1 MHRPLAEWDPHASQS
16 SDRGWRPHQ
25 EASQETQYAT
35 ACCGRGASCPH
46 LLLYCACVVRAGWP
60 RWQETLLHVSDSLAH
75 NKFVLLLL
83 IICPV
88 IYFDVIQLCAP
99 CLLPIARP
107 FAPDCPWRASS
118 CFECYDFEAV
128 AAHELGHVLGFGHS
142 DEFFMDNLM
151 RPEGTVM
158 NNATCEFAALE
169 MPAFVQDPGGT
180 VSNRPTPELLAAQL
194 PSSHTLGILC
204 LPDGRYVKPNHRL
217 HR

>member
-46 LLLYCACVVRAGWP
+46 LLLYCAVVRAGWP

-99 CLLPIARP
+99 CPLPVAHP
-107 FAPDCPWRASS
+107 FAPDCNPGVRAVVSS
-118 CFECYDFEAV
+118 ATTLKRSLLTS
-128 AAHELGHVLGFGHS
+128 LGMSS
-142 DEFFMDNLM
+142 D
-151 RPEGTVM
+151 
-158 NNATCEFAALE
+158 
-169 MPAFVQDPGGT
+169 
-180 VSNRPTPELLAAQL
+180 LA
-194 PSSHTLGILC
+194 ILTSFSWTT
-204 LPDGRYVKPNHRL
+204 
-217 HR
+217 